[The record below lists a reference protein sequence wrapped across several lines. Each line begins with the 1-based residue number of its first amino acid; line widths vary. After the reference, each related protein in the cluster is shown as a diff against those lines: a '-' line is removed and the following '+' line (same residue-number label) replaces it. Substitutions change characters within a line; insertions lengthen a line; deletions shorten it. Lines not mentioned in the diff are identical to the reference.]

1 MKISVSSSDELKRL
15 DSFLSKRLVQFSRT
29 NIQKMITNGLILVNE
44 EKVKKNFRLSYSDN
58 IDIDLTSKV
67 DKKKVSLEKWDY
79 PLDIIYQ
86 DKDFAIINKPR
97 GVIVHP
103 AQGNHD
109 KTLVNILLHRFD
121 KELKNAIDPSRPG
134 IVHRLDKDT
143 SGILLVAKSDAFRN
157 YFINEMQERR
167 VIKKYIA
174 VVSGDTLGSFEIN
187 DAIGRDK
194 SNRTKMSIRQDGK
207 EALTYVKLKE
217 KIGNYSILDIRIET
231 GRTHQ
236 IRVHLASKKLPIIGD
251 KTYDPRRTITKDSSQ
266 KIIDIVRSFP
276 RQALHAR
283 CLAFKCPETDEEIS
297 FETPIPK
304 DVKKLIGMLKKHI

>member
-1 MKISVSSSDELKRL
+1 MHPGSGCYDGTLA
-15 DSFLSKRLVQFSRT
+15 
-29 NIQKMITNGLILVNE
+29 NGLINKFPE
-44 EKVKKNFRLSYSDN
+44 
-58 IDIDLTSKV
+58 
-67 DKKKVSLEKWDY
+67 LEN
-79 PLDIIYQ
+79 L
-86 DKDFAIINKPR
+86 PR
-97 GVIVHP
+97 C
-103 AQGNHD
+103 
-109 KTLVNILLHRFD
+109 
-121 KELKNAIDPSRPG
+121 G

-143 SGILLVAKSDAFRN
+143 SGILLVAKNDAFRN

-251 KTYDPRRTITKDSSQ
+251 KTYDPRRSIMKDSSQ

-283 CLAFKCPETDEEIS
+283 YLAFKCPETDEEIS

-304 DVKKLIGMLKKHI
+304 DVKKLIDMLKKHI

>member
-1 MKISVSSSDELKRL
+1 MPTIKNVPTEFANQRL
-15 DSFLSKRLVQFSRT
+15 DKAATELFKDFSRT
-29 NIQKMITNGLILVNE
+29 QIKKWIEEGRILVNGDLCKPRETVHENDEIEINPIQEKKVSWDPQDIDFDVNHETSDFIIVNKPSGLVMHPGSGCYDGTLANGLINKFPE
-44 EKVKKNFRLSYSDN
+44 
-58 IDIDLTSKV
+58 
-67 DKKKVSLEKWDY
+67 LEN
-79 PLDIIYQ
+79 L
-86 DKDFAIINKPR
+86 PR
-97 GVIVHP
+97 C
-103 AQGNHD
+103 
-109 KTLVNILLHRFD
+109 
-121 KELKNAIDPSRPG
+121 G

-143 SGILLVAKSDAFRN
+143 SGILLVAKNDAFRN
-157 YFINEMQERR
+157 YFIKEMQERR

-251 KTYDPRRTITKDSSQ
+251 KTYDPRRTIMKDSSQ

-283 CLAFKCPETDEEIS
+283 YLAFKCPETDEEIS

-304 DVKKLIGMLKKHI
+304 DVKKLIDMLKKHI